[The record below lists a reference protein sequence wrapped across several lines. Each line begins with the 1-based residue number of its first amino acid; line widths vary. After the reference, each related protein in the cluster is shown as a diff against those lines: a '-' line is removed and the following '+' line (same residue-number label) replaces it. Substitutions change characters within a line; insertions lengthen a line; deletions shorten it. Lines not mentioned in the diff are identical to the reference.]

1 MVRYQKV
8 SKYYEN
14 DCRDVEWWA
23 LTKLDVE
30 ERLVKIVQSMY
41 SNARSPVRVIKIF
54 DEDFLVQVGLSQG
67 SVLSRLLFVV
77 VLGAL
82 SREVRPGCP

>member
-14 DCRDVEWWA
+14 DCRDVAWWA

-41 SNARSPVRVIKIF
+41 RNARSPDRVIKIF
-54 DEDFLVQVGLSQG
+54 GNNFLVQVGLSQG
-67 SVLSRLLFVV
+67 SVLSRLLFAV
-77 VLGAL
+77 VLDAL